1 MPMDLGQSGAT
12 QADMERAAGLLQ
24 MQQVI
29 QGQKATMKI
38 LGHCFER
45 CVDTPEDSLA
55 YKDQQCIWNCTQRLF
70 DSEQF
75 MVKRLNA
82 AQKAKGGAL

>member
-1 MPMDLGQSGAT
+1 MDQFGQSGAT

-82 AQKAKGGAL
+82 AQKAKGGGL

>member
-1 MPMDLGQSGAT
+1 MEGAS
-12 QADMERAAGLLQ
+12 QADVERTQGLLQ
-24 MQQVI
+24 MQTMI
-29 QGQKATMKI
+29 QGQKITMKI

-45 CVDTPEDSLA
+45 CIDSPGDQLVF
-55 YKDQQCIWNCTQRLF
+55 KDQQCIWNCTQRLF

-82 AQKAKGGAL
+82 AQKSKQG